1 MIELRAMRHINIRDW
16 AIMISGVVLPL
27 VIVIAAALALVR

>member
-1 MIELRAMRHINIRDW
+1 MRHINIRDW
-16 AIMISGVVLPL
+16 AIMIGGVVLPL